1 MPRVLVALAIGAFA
15 IGSTEF
21 AVIGL
26 LPQIAAGLDVTIPA
40 VGLLITAYAI
50 GVMLG
55 APTLTALSSR
65 WTTRQTLIGLM
76 GVFIVGNALSS
87 VAPSYGVLMAARVI
101 TALAHGSFFG
111 VGAIAARR
119 TVAPERATRAISLMF
134 LGLTIS
140 NVVGVPGATWL
151 GQHFGWRIVFAVI
164 AVIGVLTMVA
174 VRAWLPDD
182 DIRIDLRAE
191 LGAFRRR
198 SVWFGLGVTTIGFG
212 SLFAVYSYISPIMT
226 DLAGVSENGV
236 TLVLVF
242 FGLGTTAG
250 ALLGGWAGDRW
261 GMKAV
266 AVGLAVVAL
275 LLALFTIT
283 SHNSVTATITLVAFG
298 TVAFA
303 LGPIVQNRIIEAAG
317 TGGSMVSAA
326 NQGAF
331 NVANAI
337 GAAGGAYV
345 IKAGFGLTG
354 TMWVGVLLASSGA
367 VMVSYSLLRDR
378 RRNSALA
385 PLKAQKVLVS

>member
-1 MPRVLVALAIGAFA
+1 MPRALVALAIGAFA

-21 AVIGL
+21 VVIGL
-26 LPQIAAGLDVTIPA
+26 LPQIAEGLDVTVPA

-50 GVMLG
+50 GVVIG

-65 WTTRQTLIGLM
+65 WTTRQTLLALM
-76 GVFIVGNALSS
+76 GVFIVGNSLSAI
-87 VAPSYGVLMAARVI
+87 APSYGVLMAARVL

-119 TVAPERATRAISLMF
+119 TVVPEKATRAIALMF

-140 NVVGVPGATWL
+140 NVIGVPGATWL
-151 GQHFGWRIVFAVI
+151 GQHFGWRLVFAGI

-174 VRAWLPDD
+174 IRAWLPDD
-182 DIRIDLRAE
+182 NIRIDLAVE
-191 LGAFRRR
+191 LGAFRKR
-198 SVWFGLGVTTIGFG
+198 SVWFGLGVTTVGFG
-212 SLFAVYSYISPIMT
+212 SLFAVYSYISPILT

-236 TLVLVF
+236 TVVLVF

-261 GMKAV
+261 GMRAV
-266 AVGLAVVAL
+266 AGGLGAVAL
-275 LLALFTIT
+275 LLALFTLT
-283 SHNSVTATITLVAFG
+283 SHNAITATITLVAFG

-303 LGPIVQNRIIEAAG
+303 MGPIVQNRIIEAAG
-317 TGGSMVSAA
+317 AGGSMVSAA

-345 IKAGFGLTG
+345 IKAGYGLTG
-354 TMWVGVLLASSGA
+354 TMWVGAALAAAGA
-367 VMVSYSLLRDR
+367 VMVTYSLLRDR
-378 RRNSALA
+378 RSAVA
-385 PLKAQKVLVS
+385 PRTAENILVS